1 MPLKV
6 SDGIGAWIKDFKKSD
21 APQFKGKSEKKRR
34 DQAIAAYL
42 SAKRGPQNEAWE
54 TIGKTSD
61 GNYKIQRDTETGDK
75 RRVPN
80 IKEETPTGKQVKQ
93 AIGIARD
100 KRYAKGNMT
109 GAVKAMDK
117 INPKLSGHPKVKG
130 ELQKQNESKQVN
142 EILPALATV
151 ARVAA
156 PKIARSSV
164 AKAASAA
171 NDTKKEGK
179 AADRDALQKAM
190 DVFKKRGGKIT
201 KVAPGKAAGYHG
213 KDDPGAGV
221 HGMMDKGD
229 TKAVGTRK
237 KVKSMGEAKQT
248 HVFDNEKD
256 ARAKAKEIG
265 GKYVKGT
272 GKSDGKHA
280 AIKNEEF
287 TFKVEVEGLPQMF
300 MSGNS
305 PGEVKSNLRKL
316 IKQPSMLKSIDRV
329 TKATLRKKRRAQMQ
343 MGEGIDETAKK
354 KFIQDPKVKNLKI
367 PNPRVKRPTTDMYKG
382 LNMSNE
388 NRRERLRAKLA
399 AVGKDMDKTNKELKK
414 TMGIKDKP
422 EPRTSDGKPYKS
434 KYFTP
439 RDEGVMDTLKSV
451 GSAVAGQFTGRQ
463 AKLTGNASKV
473 KSASDMRKR
482 GATPK

>member
-1 MPLKV
+1 MLLVRKCKKMPLKV
-6 SDGIGAWIKDFKKSD
+6 SDGIGSWIKDFQKSD
-21 APQFKGKSEKKRR
+21 APQFKGKSEKERR

-54 TIGKTSD
+54 TIGRTPD

-130 ELQKQNESKQVN
+130 ELQKQN
-142 EILPALATV
+142 
-151 ARVAA
+151 
-156 PKIARSSV
+156 
-164 AKAASAA
+164 
-171 NDTKKEGK
+171 EGK

-399 AVGKDMDKTNKELKK
+399 AVGKDIEKTNQ
-414 TMGIKDKP
+414 GIKKAVGIQDKP
-422 EPRTSDGKPYKS
+422 QQRLGSDGKPYKS
-434 KYFTP
+434 KYFNP
-439 RDEGVMDTLKSV
+439 KDEGVMDTLKSV

-463 AKLTGNASKV
+463 AKLTGNAGKV

-482 GATPK
+482 GATPQ